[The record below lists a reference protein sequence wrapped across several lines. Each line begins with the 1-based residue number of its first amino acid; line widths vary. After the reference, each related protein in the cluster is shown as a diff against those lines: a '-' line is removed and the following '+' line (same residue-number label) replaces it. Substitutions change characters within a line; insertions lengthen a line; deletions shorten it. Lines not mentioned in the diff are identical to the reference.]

1 MAYFRKYSKQN
12 AAFGISWLGVISEG
26 LEIRGTNPSKLPVF
40 IINAEYENP
49 LLDLYGIEFAHRLAV
64 ARRHAPRYMR
74 LPRHNHIGSCSSS
87 HGAPARETPALME
100 KATFCGSTKK
110 PTS

>member
-12 AAFGISWLGVISEG
+12 AAFGIFWLGVISEG

-74 LPRHNHIGSCSSS
+74 LPRHNHISIVAHFNSGEETV
-87 HGAPARETPALME
+87 GREILDFFE
-100 KATFCGSTKK
+100 QLR
-110 PTS
+110 